1 MKKLYI
7 LFLIFNLTCINLFSQ
22 ENLKIPPG
30 TIFLKDN
37 LFIDKVP
44 VNNLMFLEY
53 LTAKHFIR
61 KKGFTSFADLHKS
74 TDKKFEQLRI
84 LYPSFLKNLNKKGSL
99 LTRKNYFENIKYK
112 YSPVLNVTKEQAID
126 YCKWRTEMVLYS
138 WSNKNGKNLYKINY
152 RLPKEREM
160 ILAKEY
166 FSERNRL
173 KLYGG
178 ENPTKFKTKNIE
190 KDFVL
195 YNISEFTISDI
206 IFGKNWK
213 NDTPREFPNDITGFR
228 CVCEFQP

>member
-7 LFLIFNLTCINLFSQ
+7 LFLIFNVTSTYLFSQ

-61 KKGFTSFADLHKS
+61 KKGFESFADLHNS
-74 TDKKFEQLRI
+74 TDKKFDRVRL

-99 LTRKNYFENIKYK
+99 LTRKNYFENYKYK
-112 YSPVLNVTKEQAID
+112 YSPVLNVTKKQAID
-126 YCKWRTEMVLYS
+126 YCNWRTEMVLYL
-138 WSNKNGKNLYKINY
+138 WSNENENVNYKINY
-152 RLPKEREM
+152 RLPQESEM

-166 FSERNRL
+166 FSKGNKF
-173 KLYGG
+173 KLIDG
-178 ENPTKFKTKNIE
+178 ENPTKFKTMNIE
-190 KDFVL
+190 KNFVL
-195 YNISEFTISDI
+195 YNISEFTMSEIV
-206 IFGKNWK
+206 FGENWK
-213 NDTPREFPNDITGFR
+213 NITPNEFPNDITGFR
-228 CVCEFQP
+228 CVCEIQP